1 MDFYKLILKSNTVII
16 SNAPPE
22 WGQHPGNG
30 GWTFSH
36 VFLLMFVPSRAN
48 TGISPI
54 DFRAKK
60 SLEKYLGLAGSDRA
74 SQKGAAGVQ
83 NSPHLP
89 GRRE

>member
-16 SNAPPE
+16 SKAPPV
-22 WGQHPGNG
+22 NG

-60 SLEKYLGLAGSDRA
+60 SLDKYLGLAGSDRA